1 MKLESKTI
9 EVLSNFCSIS
19 PSLLFKEGNVL
30 STVSSNK
37 TVLAKATVPNNF
49 PKRCAVYNLSHLL
62 GAVSHV
68 GAAELSFED
77 THYTVFNSDTGN
89 KYKLNY
95 TPEDNVKVPPEKGI
109 TLPSVDVTFK
119 LQSKVLK
126 DVVRGGGVVSLP
138 EVAFVGDGESIS
150 LQAFDVKDPS
160 SSSYSVKIGTTDK
173 NFRIVFKI
181 ENITKI
187 IDGDYDVSISSK
199 GISYFKGNSIE
210 YWIAVETSST
220 YKG

>member
-1 MKLESKTI
+1 MKLEAKTI
-9 EVLSNFCSIS
+9 EILSNFCSIS

-30 STVSSNK
+30 STVSPNK
-37 TVLAKATVPNNF
+37 TVLAKATVPNEF
-49 PKRCAVYNLSHLL
+49 PKRCAVYNLNHLL
-62 GAVSHV
+62 GAISHV

-77 THYTVFNSDTGN
+77 NQYFVSNKDSGS

-109 TLPSVDVTFK
+109 TLPSVDVSFK
-119 LQSKVLK
+119 LQSKILK

-138 EVAFVGDGESIS
+138 EVAFVGNGETIS

-160 SSSYSVKIGTTDK
+160 SSSYSVNVGTTDK

-181 ENITKI
+181 ENITKL
-187 IDGDYDVSISSK
+187 IDGEYDVSISSK
-199 GISYFKGNSIE
+199 GISYFKGNDIE
-210 YWIAVETSST
+210 YWIAVETTST